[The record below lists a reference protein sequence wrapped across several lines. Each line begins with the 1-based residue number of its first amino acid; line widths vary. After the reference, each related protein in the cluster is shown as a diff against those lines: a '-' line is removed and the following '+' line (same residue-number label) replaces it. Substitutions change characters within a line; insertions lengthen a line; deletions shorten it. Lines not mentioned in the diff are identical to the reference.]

1 MKIVDLRG
9 NPLQEGDAVA
19 LQVGERQ
26 CLGRVDKLDP
36 ILDRGPYGGGV
47 HVVISVQVTF
57 PVPPGHPEIPVFL
70 TVDPIVKPNKDTM
83 LVVSEA

>member
-9 NPLQEGDAVA
+9 NSLEEGDVVA
-19 LQVGERQ
+19 LQVGETQ
-26 CLGRVDKLDP
+26 CLGRIDKLDP
-36 ILDRGPYGGGV
+36 ILDHGSYSGGV

-70 TVDPIVKPNKDTM
+70 TVEPIVKPNKDTM